1 MFDNLVKEVSSAMHR
16 GKALQRNRKTSTY
29 EAALNQELIRA
40 GRAALRLYRRYPNVV
55 GISTGTKYVKSTA
68 TDNHA
73 SIQFYVREKGFPKNR
88 KRKALPRF
96 VYGRFKD
103 GKVNRKLRFTTDV
116 IKVGRVRMVCGA
128 GSPIS
133 SSIGLTRQNGTM
145 TFVFKNKLG
154 SGNNYYVVS
163 CAHVIGNIDGQNDIP
178 VVVES
183 ESRPGTTPFATT
195 LFSSAQQDQQ
205 VQYDI
210 AIAQINSS
218 CLPMRDL
225 EIVETN
231 VSIRSFMPKS
241 KIIPSLP
248 VSCAL
253 PVSNAKRGV
262 VESYAGS
269 VSIEYRKGTY
279 EVENAWMVRVERRVR
294 EGDSGGLIYGGN
306 TAIGIVFAA
315 SDSDD
320 GWAWFHPLIDA
331 FEYVRKNVN
340 VELKCF

>member
-1 MFDNLVKEVSSAMHR
+1 MNR
-16 GKALQRNRKTSTY
+16 GKAPQKDRRLPGS
-29 EAALNQELIRA
+29 EGGPDAELIRA
-40 GRAALRLYRRYPNVV
+40 GRAALKLYKKYPNVV
-55 GISTGTKYVKSTA
+55 GISTGTKYVKRTA

-96 VYGRFKD
+96 VYGRFKN

-116 IKVGRVRMVCGA
+116 IKVGRVRLVCGA

-133 SSIGLTRQNGTM
+133 SSIGLTRQTGTM

-163 CAHVIGNIDGQNDIP
+163 CAHVIGNIDGQSDIP
-178 VVVES
+178 VIVKS
-183 ESRPGTTPFATT
+183 KCRPGTTPFAET
-195 LFSSAQQDQQ
+195 LFSSAQHDQQ
-205 VQYDI
+205 VEYDI

-225 EIVETN
+225 EIVKTN
-231 VSIRSFMPKS
+231 VSIRSFMPKN
-241 KIIPSLP
+241 KITPSLP

-253 PVSNAKRGV
+253 PVSNAERGV
-262 VESYAGS
+262 VGSHAGS
-269 VSIEYRKGTY
+269 VSVEYLQGTY
-279 EVENAWMVRVERRVR
+279 EVENAWMVKVDKCVKQ
-294 EGDSGGLIYGGN
+294 GDSGGIIYNGD
-306 TAIGIVFAA
+306 TAIGVVFAA

-331 FEYVRKNVN
+331 FEYVLKNVN
-340 VELKCF
+340 VKLKCF

>member
-1 MFDNLVKEVSSAMHR
+1 MNR
-16 GKALQRNRKTSTY
+16 GKAPRKGRRLS
-29 EAALNQELIRA
+29 ALEVRLSEELIRA
-40 GRAALRLYRRYPNVV
+40 GRAALRLYRKYPNVV

-103 GKVNRKLRFTTDV
+103 GKVNRKLRFKTDV
-116 IKVGRVRMVCGA
+116 IEVGRVRMVCGA

-145 TFVFKNKLG
+145 AFVFKNKLG

-163 CAHVIGNIDGQNDIP
+163 CAHVIGTIDVHGDIP
-178 VVVES
+178 VTVES
-183 ESRPGTTPFATT
+183 ECRPGITPFAAT
-195 LFSSAQQDQQ
+195 LFSSTQHDQQ
-205 VQYDI
+205 VEYDI
-210 AIAQINSS
+210 AIAQIESA

-231 VSIRSFMPKS
+231 VAIRPFMPKN

-262 VESYAGS
+262 VGSYAGS
-269 VSIEYRKGTY
+269 VNIEYRKGTY
-279 EVENAWMVRVERRVR
+279 EVENAWMVKVESRVR

-306 TAIGIVFAA
+306 AAIGVVFAA
-315 SDSDD
+315 SELDN

-331 FEYVRKNVN
+331 FEYVRKNV
-340 VELKCF
+340 ETKLKVFSS

>member
-1 MFDNLVKEVSSAMHR
+1 MHR

-40 GRAALRLYRRYPNVV
+40 KRAARRLYRRYPNVV
-55 GISTGTKYVKSTA
+55 GISTGTKYVKNAA
-68 TDNHA
+68 TDDHA
-73 SIQFYVREKGFPKNR
+73 SIHFYVRKKGFPKSH
-88 KRKALPRF
+88 KKKILPRF
-96 VYGRFKD
+96 VYGRFKN

-163 CAHVIGNIDGQNDIP
+163 CAHVIGNIDGQSDIP
-178 VVVES
+178 VIVKS
-183 ESRPGTTPFATT
+183 KCRPGTTPFAET
-195 LFSSAQQDQQ
+195 LFSSAQHDQQ
-205 VQYDI
+205 VEYDI

-225 EIVETN
+225 KIVETN
-231 VSIRSFMPKS
+231 VSIRSFMPKN
-241 KIIPSLP
+241 KITPSLP

-262 VESYAGS
+262 VESHAGS
-269 VSIEYRKGTY
+269 VSVEYRKGTY
-279 EVENAWMVRVERRVR
+279 EVENAWMVKVDRRVR
-294 EGDSGGLIYGGN
+294 EGDSGGIIYDGG
-306 TAIGIVFAA
+306 TAIGVVFAA
-315 SDSDD
+315 SESED
-320 GWAWFHPLIDA
+320 GWAWFHPLTDV